1 MLRRRRRSGA
11 AAGDRAVLVTGAGG
25 IIGRVLRK
33 GLGSDYR
40 LLGIDV
46 RRGDGVDWT
55 RDMRSARRVRT
66 LFEGVDTVIDLAAI
80 SSVSTSWRDVQRT
93 NIPATL
99 NALECARRAGVR
111 RLVFASSNHVT
122 GMYERD
128 EPYAAI
134 VAGEYGGL
142 QPGSYR
148 HIDTTVAIRPD
159 GAYGVGKALGEA
171 ACRYYADAFDLS
183 VICLRIGTVR
193 PTDRPDSPRHFA
205 TLLTHRDLIQLVRC
219 CIEAPT
225 ELNFAIFYGVSANT
239 WRIWDIESVRAAIG
253 YAPVD
258 DAERWRRA

>member
-1 MLRRRRRSGA
+1 M
-11 AAGDRAVLVTGAGG
+11 LVTGAAGL
-25 IIGRVLRK
+25 IGRVLGE

-40 LLGIDV
+40 LLGVDV

-55 RDMRSARRVRT
+55 RNMRSARRVRT

-80 SSVSTSWRDVQRT
+80 SSVSTSWKDVQRT

-134 VAGEYGGL
+134 VAGDYGGL
-142 QPGSYR
+142 EPGTYPR
-148 HIDTTVAIRPD
+148 IDSSVAIRPD

-171 ACRYYADAFDLS
+171 AGRYYADAFDLS

-193 PTDRPDSPRHFA
+193 SSDRPASPRDFA
-205 TLLTHRDLIQLVRC
+205 TLLTHRDLVQLVRC
-219 CIEAPT
+219 CIEAPAD
-225 ELNFAIFYGVSANT
+225 LGFAVYYGVSANT

-253 YAPVD
+253 YEPVD
-258 DAERWRRA
+258 DAEHWREVP